1 MDVSELFIELL
12 EHLQQGINFHEQATN
27 YFSFLTLR
35 GYEKCQEYHYYEEI
49 RNYRKLYNYYIN
61 NYCKL
66 LKLSYPRYSDLIDSN
81 LYKYTRE
88 QLDTNTIRVGA
99 RTIMRAW
106 VKWEDDTKI
115 FLETKYKQLVDLN
128 EIAAALEVSK
138 LIKDVSKE
146 LQHAKDKKIQLELTD
161 YDIVMIQEEQVE
173 LYKEYKDKIAC
184 MK

>member
-66 LKLSYPRYSDLIDSN
+66 LKLSYPKHSDLIDSG

-99 RTIMRAW
+99 
-106 VKWEDDTKI
+106 
-115 FLETKYKQLVDLN
+115 
-128 EIAAALEVSK
+128 
-138 LIKDVSKE
+138 
-146 LQHAKDKKIQLELTD
+146 HD
-161 YDIVMIQEEQVE
+161 YARLGKMGR
-173 LYKEYKDKIAC
+173 
-184 MK
+184 

>member
-1 MDVSELFIELL
+1 
-12 EHLQQGINFHEQATN
+12 
-27 YFSFLTLR
+27 
-35 GYEKCQEYHYYEEI
+35 
-49 RNYRKLYNYYIN
+49 
-61 NYCKL
+61 
-66 LKLSYPRYSDLIDSN
+66 
-81 LYKYTRE
+81 
-88 QLDTNTIRVGA
+88 
-99 RTIMRAW
+99 MRAW
-106 VKWEDDTKI
+106 VKWEDDTKL